1 VTAIAP
7 DSDKLRRLDDDMR
20 RAWTDYSERLRELS
34 GYEYEQAE
42 RESWT
47 RLQSE
52 LRRVERK
59 RRSLTSS
66 STG

>member
-20 RAWTDYSERLRELS
+20 RAWTAYSERLRELS
-34 GYEYEQAE
+34 GDEYEQVE
-42 RESWT
+42 RESWSK
-47 RLQSE
+47 LQSE
-52 LRRVERK
+52 LRGVERK
-59 RRSLTSS
+59 RRSLNQS